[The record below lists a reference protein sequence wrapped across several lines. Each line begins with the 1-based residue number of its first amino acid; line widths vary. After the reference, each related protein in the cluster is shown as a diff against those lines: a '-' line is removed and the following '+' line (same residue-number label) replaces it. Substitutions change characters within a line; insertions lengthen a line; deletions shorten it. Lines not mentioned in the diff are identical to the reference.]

1 MAASCWAILCFVV
14 LAYVMFCQ
22 VMLCCVVLRHVL
34 SELKHKLNTLMLA
47 YREDAP
53 QCSEAT
59 SLSPAQELLR
69 DKWSDGHLEVDQLN
83 MHKLCLGY
91 HQ

>member
-1 MAASCWAILCFVV
+1 MSLVV
-14 LAYVMFCQ
+14 ERFLFHL

-34 SELKHKLNTLMLA
+34 AELKHKLNTLMLA